1 MIIDD
6 MIAFWARIKPHQPAV
21 IQPDMIVTYRGLADA
36 IEFIARRIAT
46 IGFEPQKPGGHR
58 HRASGK
64 ADGGVLRTPA
74 VRPGRGAGLCRR

>member
-21 IQPDMIVTYRGLADA
+21 IQPDMIVTYRGLEDA

-46 IGFEPQKPGGHR
+46 IGFEPHKPV
-58 HRASGK
+58 
-64 ADGGVLRTPA
+64 GVAIEHPA
-74 VRPGRGAGLCRR
+74 KQMAVCFALQRCGLAA